1 MLFFSDGCK
10 QDHPAFSNVTHMETV
25 KEIVMNVKNVSIM
38 ADFVGHAVTTKQ
50 ADTSGGFSPS
60 GTIFLD
66 IIMLYNLVFF

>member
-1 MLFFSDGCK
+1 
-10 QDHPAFSNVTHMETV
+10 
-25 KEIVMNVKNVSIM
+25 MNVENVSIM